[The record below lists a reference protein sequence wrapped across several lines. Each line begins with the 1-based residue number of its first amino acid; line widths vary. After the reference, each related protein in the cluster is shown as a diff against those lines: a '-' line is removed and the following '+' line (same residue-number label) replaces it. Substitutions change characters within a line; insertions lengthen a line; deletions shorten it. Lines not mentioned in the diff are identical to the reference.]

1 MNQRQQNLR
10 YAAARAFIESL
21 DQLQET
27 LQPSEAQPVAPTA
40 PEKANYRKPEVAP
53 SDLFDLSSFE
63 QAVADIEE
71 FIQKRQQGEESVE
84 HGESEVG

>member
-27 LQPSEAQPVAPTA
+27 LQPSEAQPVTSTA
-40 PEKANYRKPEVAP
+40 PEQPTYTPVETPP
-53 SDLFDLSSFE
+53 SDPFDLSSFE
-63 QAVADIEE
+63 QAVADIEA
-71 FIQKRQQGEESVE
+71 FIQTRQQG
-84 HGESEVG
+84 GEDVGNRE

>member
-40 PEKANYRKPEVAP
+40 PEKGSHRAETSPADP
-53 SDLFDLSSFE
+53 FDLNSFE

-71 FIQKRQQGEESVE
+71 FIQKRQQG
-84 HGESEVG
+84 GEGVGKG

>member
-27 LQPSEAQPVAPTA
+27 LQPSEAQPVVPTA
-40 PEKANYRKPEVAP
+40 AGKDPHRRADTSPADP
-53 SDLFDLSSFE
+53 FDLSSFE
-63 QAVADIEE
+63 QAVADIEA
-71 FIQKRQQGEESVE
+71 FIQTRQQKEEGVGDGE
-84 HGESEVG
+84 

>member
-27 LQPSEAQPVAPTA
+27 LQPVDPPVPPPV
-40 PEKANYRKPEVAP
+40 PETDNHRHADTSLA
-53 SDLFDLSSFE
+53 DQFDLNSFE

-71 FIQKRQQGEESVE
+71 FIQKRQQDGEGSRE
-84 HGESEVG
+84 

>member
-27 LQPSEAQPVAPTA
+27 LQPADQTLPPPL
-40 PEKANYRKPEVAP
+40 PEPNQQRNINASLTEQ
-53 SDLFDLSSFE
+53 FDLNSFE

-71 FIQKRQQGEESVE
+71 FIQKRQQDGEGSR
-84 HGESEVG
+84 ESE